1 MTQKRLA
8 EKVALITGGSN
19 GIGRATCLRFAEED
33 AAIVI
38 ADVDEPAGTVLAEEI
53 NKQGGQALF
62 IATDVSS
69 EESVNNLI
77 KQTVSKFN
85 SINILINNAAT
96 FVLRGIDASID
107 EWQQVLNVN
116 VVGTALVTRTVVPV
130 MKRSGGGAIVNL
142 GSISSFIAQ
151 PEFVTYSS
159 TKAAISNMTRC
170 LAGDLADSQI
180 RVNAVCPGTVWT
192 GIVEELTRQDGLD
205 RSAADAHPDW
215 GGAHMLQRIADPRE
229 IITGEN
235 LMVDGGYTAR

>member
-116 VVGTALVTRTVVPV
+116 VAL
-130 MKRSGGGAIVNL
+130 A
-142 GSISSFIAQ
+142 
-151 PEFVTYSS
+151 
-159 TKAAISNMTRC
+159 
-170 LAGDLADSQI
+170 
-180 RVNAVCPGTVWT
+180 
-192 GIVEELTRQDGLD
+192 
-205 RSAADAHPDW
+205 
-215 GGAHMLQRIADPRE
+215 
-229 IITGEN
+229 
-235 LMVDGGYTAR
+235 